1 MTKETEQFED
11 ATSVDPTVDQQ
22 ELARQAFMRQELA
35 EREELV
41 KQMTLCFLQKKL
53 EVEIYAEDFRRE
65 VLQTLRRRLCGDL
78 NPELLVRLLTTLLKA
93 SDRAFL
99 EITRLHSS
107 RLSSGT
113 VLDPPDSILNNDD
126 QDV

>member
-22 ELARQAFMRQELA
+22 ELARQERARQAFMRQELA

-53 EVEIYAEDFRRE
+53 EVEIYAEDLRPRSLADAPE
-65 VLQTLRRRLCGDL
+65 AALRRYR
-78 NPELLVRLLTTLLKA
+78 P
-93 SDRAFL
+93 RAA
-99 EITRLHSS
+99 
-107 RLSSGT
+107 G
-113 VLDPPDSILNNDD
+113 PPTHYPPQSK
-126 QDV
+126 